1 MVQLQIWDQVV
12 LEHAEL
18 VCNDS
23 PKKAFWNIRLEAQ
36 FETFTVIKESGIGDK
51 VLDTR
56 RWAHSSHDRALK
68 DYRRR
73 LRSKLNPVRK
83 STRKY
88 EVKKSRK

>member
-1 MVQLQIWDQVV
+1 MVQLQIWDPVV

-18 VCNDS
+18 ICDS

-51 VLDTR
+51 VLDMR
-56 RWAHSSHDRALK
+56 RWPHDSHDKALK

-73 LRSKLNPVRK
+73 LRAKLNPGRK

>member
-1 MVQLQIWDQVV
+1 MVQLKIWDQVV

-18 VCNDS
+18 VCDS

-36 FETFTVIKESGIGDK
+36 FETFTVVKESGIGDK

-56 RWAHSSHDRALK
+56 RWVHDSHDRALK

-73 LRSKLNPVRK
+73 LRNKLNPGRK

-88 EVKKSRK
+88 EVKKGGK